1 MSTWAEVGHILVN
14 NGSSQMNISTTS
26 LAFDSTSELLFTGTS
41 SGNVTSHY
49 SPALQRY
56 TSWRAR
62 PQFAVPRASENQR
75 GSQTGVKGIL
85 CDERAVYSVVESGIK
100 STIRRG
106 AGRWNLYIPTT
117 EMPSLRLASMCFS
130 PTASSD
136 IVAGGA
142 STGALTTGQL
152 GQDDVMISLNAG
164 TGSII
169 RKVSSEAQLTHIR
182 KSTRYICAGGPD
194 GHIQLRDPR
203 SLNLEHRLHA
213 HPGGVIDMQSE
224 GNHLYSIGWTLRLGH
239 PMVEAMVKVH
249 DLRTMR
255 ALAPIPFSAIG
266 GPAFLALNPKRSS
279 TFIVAALH
287 GQFQIVDVGNP
298 GSAVHQC
305 TFHQV
310 HTSTYLT
317 SMAMSP
323 SADFLAFGEADGSVR
338 LWASSNDATN
348 FISFSSKPV
357 EMPDLPENPPEPIN
371 WTTET
376 SLSTVGL
383 PYYEEPLLSAM
394 PYDEYFSDASPL
406 FNPPKKIDPS
416 ILTSIR
422 TVDKVSYAPLPRNLR
437 GKRNVVSGSGPGGVS
452 AGAAARATDR
462 RRPDERRRIGIP
474 LFRSEKEAAKKHADG
489 NTEDEEHALSPG
501 LDVGGSMPSYY
512 RIKTIEYSRFGVED
526 FDFEFYNKTK
536 FSGLETHI
544 ENSYANAYLQAL
556 HHLIPFRKIAESHAM
571 SSAPLDPSKGGCQK
585 DDCLLCQFGFLSK
598 MLEDAKGANCQAT
611 NFLRSLSGS
620 QRAASMGL
628 MDKDDASNADAAYSS
643 LIQTFNRFLLETV
656 SVESAEAASPT
667 SSDVD
672 LIRRLFVNTQFTVQ
686 ICGTCR
692 TVSQRPSGS
701 NIVDLLYPRKA
712 MSNELAPPSDFA
724 SILRSS
730 LLRETLAK
738 ATCRTCN
745 TPASAIRSQRVLPP
759 IESLPQ
765 ALSVN
770 CAINTSDQLRY
781 WLLGNKGRSYLP
793 PKLAISVL
801 GDGVRVEEIRSDE
814 EENTLKER
822 GDHAIYM
829 LRSMVVQV
837 QADNDP
843 PHLVSFAKIEESW
856 YLFNDFLVRQIPEE
870 EVLGFSGP
878 WKVPAVLIWE
888 RIDRKVIDLEALTQQ
903 ADSALLTKD
912 ITIAHERDPTLKRHD
927 PLSPNDE
934 LPIQPGM
941 ICPIDSEFVALNQ
954 EELEVSSTGSRRLIR
969 PSRLSL
975 ARVSVLRGQGP
986 REGEAFVDDFILTKD
1001 PVVDYLTQFSG
1012 IKEGDLDPR
1021 TSKHT
1026 LVPLRVA
1033 YKKLRMLVDSGCI
1046 FLGHGLK
1053 KDFRI
1058 INIYVPPEQV
1068 IDTVDLFQSSSHPRK
1083 LSLRFLAWF
1092 LLKEDIQG
1100 PHANE
1105 SAQADG
1111 SAPTGNSEGHDS
1123 IEDALAALR
1132 LYRIYLDF
1140 KRDNRLEDVLEDLY
1154 EAGRVHGWKPPVRKP
1169 L

>member
-1 MSTWAEVGHILVN
+1 MSTWAEVGHVMAS
-14 NGSSQMNISTTS
+14 NGGTSSTTS
-26 LAFDSTSELLFTGTS
+26 LAFDSISELLFTGSS

-56 TSWRAR
+56 TSWQAHPPHLSFSRTT
-62 PQFAVPRASENQR
+62 ENTR
-75 GSQTGVKGIL
+75 NGQTGVRGIL
-85 CDERAVYSVVESGIK
+85 CDERAVYSVGENGIK
-100 STIRRG
+100 SSIRRG
-106 AGRWNLYIPTT
+106 VGRWNLYMPQSET
-117 EMPSLRLASMCFS
+117 PSLRLASMCFS

-136 IVAGGA
+136 IIAAGS
-142 STGALTTGQL
+142 STGALNTGQL
-152 GQDDVMISLNAG
+152 GQDDMMISLNAG
-164 TGSII
+164 TGNVI
-169 RKVSSEAQLTHIR
+169 RKVSSEAQIAHVR
-182 KSTRYICAGGPD
+182 RSTRYICAGGSD

-203 SLNLEHRLHA
+203 TLHLEHKLHA

-224 GNHLYSIGWTLRLGH
+224 GYHLYSIGWTIRLGH
-239 PMVEAMVKVH
+239 PIAEAIVKVH
-249 DLRTMR
+249 DLRAMR
-255 ALAPIPFSAIG
+255 SLAPVPFSAMG
-266 GPAFLALNPKRSS
+266 GPAFLALHPKRSS
-279 TFIVAALH
+279 TFVVAAPH

-298 GSAVHQC
+298 GSSVHQC

-338 LWASSNDATN
+338 LWASSNDAS
-348 FISFSSKPV
+348 SFTSFTSKPI
-357 EMPDLPENPPEPIN
+357 EMPDLPETPPESIN

-383 PYYEEPLLSAM
+383 PFYDEPLLSAI
-394 PYDEYFSDASPL
+394 PYDEYYSDASPL

-416 ILTSIR
+416 ILNSIR

-437 GKRNVVSGSGPGGVS
+437 GKRNVVSGSGPGGIS
-452 AGAAARATDR
+452 AGAAVRSTDR
-462 RRPDERRRIGIP
+462 RRPDERRRIGLP
-474 LFRSEKEAAKKHADG
+474 LFRSEKEAAKKNA
-489 NTEDEEHALSPG
+489 NANVEEEEHALSPS

-512 RIKTIEYSRFGVED
+512 RVKTIEYSRFGVED
-526 FDFEFYNKTK
+526 FDFEFYNRTP

-571 SSAPLDPSKGGCQK
+571 CSAPLDPSKGGCQK

-611 NFLRSLSGS
+611 NFLRALSGS

-656 SVESAEAASPT
+656 SVESAEASSPDST
-667 SSDVD
+667 YANMM
-672 LIRRLFVNTQFTVQ
+672 RRMFVNTQFTVQ
-686 ICGTCR
+686 VCGTCG

-701 NIVDLLYPRKA
+701 NIVDLIYPRKPL
-712 MSNELAPPSDFA
+712 SNELAPPSDFA
-724 SILRSS
+724 SILRTS

-738 ATCRTCN
+738 ATCRACN

-759 IESLPQ
+759 TESLPQ
-765 ALSVN
+765 AISVN
-770 CAINTSDQLRY
+770 CTINTSDQLRY
-781 WLLGNKGRSYLP
+781 WLMGNKGRSYLP
-793 PKLAISVL
+793 SKLAISVL

-814 EENTLKER
+814 EENAIKER
-822 GDHAIYM
+822 GDHAVYL

-837 QADNDP
+837 QADKDP

-870 EVLGFSGP
+870 EVLSFSGP
-878 WKVPAVLIWE
+878 WKVPAVLVWE
-888 RIDRKVIDLEALTQQ
+888 RIDRQVVDVNALEQR
-903 ADSALLTKD
+903 ADPALLTKD
-912 ITIAHERDPTLKRHD
+912 LTIAHRRDPTLKRHE
-927 PLSPNDE
+927 PLSEEEE

-954 EELEVSSTGSRRLIR
+954 EELEVSSTGSRRMIR

-986 REGEAFVDDFILTKD
+986 REGEAFVDDFIWTKD

-1012 IKEGDLDPR
+1012 IKSGDLDPR

-1033 YKKLRMLVDSGCI
+1033 YKKLRLLVDSGCI

-1058 INIYVPPEQV
+1058 INIYVPPDQV

-1111 SAPTGNSEGHDS
+1111 SAPVGSSEGHDS

-1140 KRDNRLEDVLEDLY
+1140 KRDDRLEDVLEDLY
-1154 EAGRVHGWKPPVRKP
+1154 EAGRIHGWKPPMRKSI
-1169 L
+1169 